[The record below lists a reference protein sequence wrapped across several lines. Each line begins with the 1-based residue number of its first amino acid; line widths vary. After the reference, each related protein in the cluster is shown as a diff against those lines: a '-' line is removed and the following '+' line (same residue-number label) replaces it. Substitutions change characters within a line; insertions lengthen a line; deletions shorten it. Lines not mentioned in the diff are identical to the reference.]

1 MYQLARP
8 DIAVS
13 PFRTTR
19 GLAVCVVVRLAH
31 SWRHCIGLMV
41 GGATWSWS
49 LGLLTGDVDVV
60 GRVYVNRLRS
70 VSSTQMAFKRD
81 G

>member
-13 PFRTTR
+13 LFRTTR
-19 GLAVCVVVRLAH
+19 GLAVGVVVRLAH
-31 SWRHCIGLMV
+31 RWRHCIGLMV
-41 GGATWSWS
+41 GGESRSWS
-49 LGLLTGDVDVV
+49 LGLLTGDVGVV
-60 GRVYVNRLRS
+60 GRSYVKRLRN